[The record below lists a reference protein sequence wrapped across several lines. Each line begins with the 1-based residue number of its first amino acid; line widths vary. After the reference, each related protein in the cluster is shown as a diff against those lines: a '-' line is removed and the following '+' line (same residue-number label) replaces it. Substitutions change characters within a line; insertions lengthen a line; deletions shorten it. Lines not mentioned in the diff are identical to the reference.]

1 MADSS
6 CTADAPPALR
16 LAETHCILRV
26 MTMPDPYLTLG
37 LHPAA
42 DSAAIKAAYRQ
53 SVRVAHP
60 DRGGDADDFIA
71 VVKAFGVLSDPV
83 AKRLFDETG
92 QIDETGA
99 RDYRQE
105 VVVILAD
112 MFDTA
117 VATAL
122 SVDLPLHTV
131 NFIEQMSAVVQVQ
144 LLDANDERQ
153 KLDRQIHALE
163 DLRARIKR
171 RDGATNLFVLR
182 LNEQVR
188 AKVEAHRASLRRL
201 ALLETAASELAN
213 YDSETELFSA
223 LDVA

>member
-1 MADSS
+1 
-6 CTADAPPALR
+6 
-16 LAETHCILRV
+16 
-26 MTMPDPYLTLG
+26 MTIPDPYVTLG

-42 DSAAIKAAYRQ
+42 DPAAIKAAYRR

-60 DRGGDADDFIA
+60 DRGGNADDFIA
-71 VVKAFGVLSDPV
+71 IVKAFGVLSDPV

-92 QIDETGA
+92 QIDENGA
-99 RDYRQE
+99 RDYRQD

-122 SVDLPLHTV
+122 GVDLPLHAV
-131 NFIEQMSAVVQVQ
+131 DFIEQMSAVVQVQ
-144 LLDANDERQ
+144 LLDANDESQ
-153 KLDRQIHALE
+153 KLDRQIQALE

-171 RDGATNLFVLR
+171 RDGATNLFVMR

>member
-1 MADSS
+1 
-6 CTADAPPALR
+6 
-16 LAETHCILRV
+16 
-26 MTMPDPYLTLG
+26 MTTLDPYLTLG
-37 LHPAA
+37 LDPAA
-42 DSAAIKAAYRQ
+42 EFPAIKAAYRR

-60 DRGGDADDFIA
+60 DRGGKAEDFIA

-92 QIDETGA
+92 QIDEAGA

-105 VVVILAD
+105 VAVILAD

-122 SVDLPLHTV
+122 NVDLPLHAV
-131 NFIEQMSAVVQVQ
+131 NFIEQMTAVVQVQ
-144 LLDANDERQ
+144 LSGAHNERQ
-153 KLDRQIHALE
+153 KLDRQIQALE
-163 DLRARIKR
+163 DLRRRIKR
-171 RDGATNLFVLR
+171 RDGAANLFVTR

-188 AKVEAHRASLRRL
+188 VKVEAHQASLRRL

-213 YDSETELFSA
+213 YDSEIELFSA